1 MTVTTFTETDVVL
14 FDWDGTLV
22 DTGDLLLSCWHQ
34 MSEIVLGYTFPVTD
48 EDRRYWLS
56 MRAAESFPKLG
67 DTPEKI
73 EQLFVEFE
81 RAYFELAPG
90 RVSQRP
96 GARALLE
103 SLRAQGRRTGL
114 VTSKT
119 RVRVGIDMRESGL
132 VDLFD
137 IVLASEDVQAG
148 KPDPEGIL
156 IALHHLKAAKDRS
169 VYIGD
174 MSVDIE
180 AGKAAGIRTIA
191 LANGIGGHEA
201 LVAAQPDLTVH
212 DLDEVA
218 LALGFSTT
226 S

>member
-1 MTVTTFTETDVVL
+1 MSDAAFAETEVVL

-56 MRAAESFPKLG
+56 MRAAESFPMLG
-67 DTPEKI
+67 DTPEKV
-73 EQLFVEFE
+73 EQLFVEFD
-81 RAYFELAPG
+81 RAYFDLAPG

-96 GARALLE
+96 GAFELLTAL
-103 SLRAQGRRTGL
+103 RKAGRRTGL

-119 RVRVGIDMRESGL
+119 RVRVEIDMRESGL
-132 VDLFD
+132 IDLFD
-137 IVLASEDVQAG
+137 IVLASEDVAQG

-156 IALHHLKAAKDRS
+156 IALREFDAPKEHA

-174 MSVDIE
+174 MSVDVQ
-180 AGKAAGIRTIA
+180 AGKAAGTRTIGIS
-191 LANGIGGHEA
+191 NGIGGHEA
-201 LVAAQPDLTVH
+201 LVASGPDLIVY
-212 DLDEVA
+212 DLNATA
-218 LALGFSTT
+218 LALGVPIT

>member
-1 MTVTTFTETDVVL
+1 MSVATFVDTDVVL

-67 DTPEKI
+67 DTPEKV

-90 RVSQRP
+90 RVSQRL
-96 GARALLE
+96 GARQLLE

-119 RVRVGIDMRESGL
+119 RVRVGVDMHESGL

-156 IALHHLKAAKDRS
+156 IALQHMNAAKDRS

-201 LVAAQPDLTVH
+201 LVASQPDLIVH

-218 LALGFSTT
+218 RALGFATHS
-226 S
+226 

>member
-1 MTVTTFTETDVVL
+1 MSVTAFADTDVVL
-14 FDWDGTLV
+14 FDWDGPLV

-67 DTPEKI
+67 DTPEKV

-103 SLRAQGRRTGL
+103 ALRAQGRRTGL

-119 RVRVGIDMRESGL
+119 RVRVGVDMHESGL
-132 VDLFD
+132 TDLFD

-156 IALHHLKAAKDRS
+156 IALRELGVAKDRS

-201 LVAAQPDLTVH
+201 LVAAQPDLIVH

-218 LALGFSTT
+218 RALGFEPS

>member
-1 MTVTTFTETDVVL
+1 M
-14 FDWDGTLV
+14 
-22 DTGDLLLSCWHQ
+22 
-34 MSEIVLGYTFPVTD
+34 
-48 EDRRYWLS
+48 
-56 MRAAESFPKLG
+56 
-67 DTPEKI
+67 
-73 EQLFVEFE
+73 
-81 RAYFELAPG
+81 
-90 RVSQRP
+90 
-96 GARALLE
+96 
-103 SLRAQGRRTGL
+103 
-114 VTSKT
+114 TSKT
-119 RVRVGIDMRESGL
+119 RVRVGVDMHESGL

-156 IALHHLKAAKDRS
+156 IALQHMNAAKDRS

-191 LANGIGGHEA
+191 LANGIGSHEA
-201 LVAAQPDLTVH
+201 LAAAQPDLIVH

-218 LALGFSTT
+218 RALGFTTT